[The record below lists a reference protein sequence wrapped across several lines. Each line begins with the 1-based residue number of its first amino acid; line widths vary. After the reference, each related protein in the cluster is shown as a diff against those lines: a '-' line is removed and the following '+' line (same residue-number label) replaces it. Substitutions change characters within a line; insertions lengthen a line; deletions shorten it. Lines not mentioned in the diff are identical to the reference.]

1 MSDSPSSATLN
12 ALRQEIRRL
21 EGFKGMTA
29 TGTPLRFG
37 IPDID
42 NALPEKSFP
51 LGVTHEFIS
60 DSPEEAAATTG
71 FLSGLL
77 ALLTKG
83 TGTIAWICRQ
93 RSIYAPGLAAFGIDP
108 KRILFVETRSEC
120 DALWAMEEALR
131 CKGLVAA
138 VGEAGDAPL
147 TSTRRLQLAA
157 EESGATGMLLRMRP
171 RRSGTSACVT
181 RWHIRPRPG
190 LREKGMP
197 GVGSPRWHAELVKAR
212 GNRPMAWDIEWKNG
226 RFRLPQEAPQ
236 PAVVKQILCA

>member
-1 MSDSPSSATLN
+1 MSDSSATSATLN

-21 EGFKGMTA
+21 EGFRGMTT

-60 DSPEEAAATTG
+60 ESLEEAAATTG

-77 ALLTKG
+77 ALMTKG
-83 TGTIAWICRQ
+83 TGTIAWICRE
-93 RSIYAPGLAAFGIDP
+93 RNIYAPGLAAFGFDP
-108 KRILFVETRSEC
+108 RRILFVEARSER

-131 CKGLVAA
+131 CKGLAAA

-157 EESGATGMLLRMRP
+157 EESGATGILLRMRP
-171 RRSGTSACVT
+171 RRSGASACVT

-190 LREKGMP
+190 ARENNLP
-197 GVGSPRWHAELVKAR
+197 GVGTPRWHAELIKAR
-212 GNRPMAWDIEWKNG
+212 GSRPMAWDIEWKNG
-226 RFRLPQEAPQ
+226 RFRLPAQAA
-236 PAVVKQILCA
+236 PAVAKQVLCA